1 MSGSDPNA
9 PVMVGEFRTEL
20 EASFIVQKLED
31 HGVRAWTTGELTAG
45 MRAEAPG
52 WVKVLVR
59 AVDAD
64 RAREALGD
72 EDEVDD
78 SGGADSK

>member
-1 MSGSDPNA
+1 MSKPDPNV

-20 EASFIVQKLED
+20 EASFVVQKLED

-52 WVKVLVR
+52 WVRVLVR
-59 AVDAD
+59 ASDAD

-72 EDEVDD
+72 EDGRDD
-78 SGGADSK
+78 ADAK